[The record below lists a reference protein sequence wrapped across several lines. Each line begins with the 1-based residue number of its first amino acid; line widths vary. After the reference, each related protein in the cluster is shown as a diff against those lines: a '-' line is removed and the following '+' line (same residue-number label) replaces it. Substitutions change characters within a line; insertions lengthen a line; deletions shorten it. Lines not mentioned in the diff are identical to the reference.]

1 MSDHI
6 IILCF
11 VQYTDQ
17 AQKQLNVF
25 VYSFLQESENRPKFC
40 DPVIDIYGHF
50 PCKQLSHRNEV
61 NAVIKEDEIS
71 CC

>member
-1 MSDHI
+1 VNVISDHI

-17 AQKQLNVF
+17 AQKQQNVS

-40 DPVIDIYGHF
+40 DPVIDIF
-50 PCKQLSHRNEV
+50 PANNCHTEMKLMV
-61 NAVIKEDEIS
+61 
-71 CC
+71 